1 MDWGQSM
8 KRFLHSSILRTPVM
22 AIALGAVGLSGCT
35 SLRGAPE
42 PIFPAD
48 AALKVLEAYP
58 VPGTVTKYREAK
70 TEAAKRTIRD
80 EFLFAYLNAIDAQ
93 YYRFRSRLGQ
103 DNRELSIGFDTAVLG
118 FSALGTIAKRS
129 ADELAAVS
137 GAFIGTQSSIDKNLY
152 FDQTAAALIA
162 AMDAERYKVRTG
174 IIRKIGT
181 DVASYPITS
190 ALSDITEYQAAGT
203 IDHAVTIITD
213 EAVKERV
220 AAKSEYDQKVRFACT
235 PEQVRQLSGGK
246 TSKIGDFNFEVAS
259 AARAELDSG
268 SSTFA
273 ARNALETLAKYYGLS
288 LPQGTTAIRSVQD
301 IDRVDLLINNS
312 FGSAFCTMQEVD
324 DLIAKLKAEPSFAI
338 HKSKLP

>member
-1 MDWGQSM
+1 M
-8 KRFLHSSILRTPVM
+8 KRLLYSIILRPPVLVV
-22 AIALGAVGLSGCT
+22 ALGAVGLSGCT
-35 SLRGAPE
+35 SLRGAPD
-42 PIFPAD
+42 PIFPANT
-48 AALKVLEAYP
+48 AQKVLEAYP
-58 VPGTVTKYREAK
+58 IPGTVTKYNEAK
-70 TEAAKRTIRD
+70 TDAAKRAIRD
-80 EFLFAYLNAIDAQ
+80 EFLFAYLNAIDAH

-118 FSALGTIAKRS
+118 LSALGTIAKKS

-174 IIRKIGT
+174 IIRKIGS
-181 DVASYPITS
+181 DAASYPITS

-220 AAKSEYDQKVRFACT
+220 TAKSEYDQKVRFACT
-235 PEQVRQLSGGK
+235 PEQVRQLGDGK
-246 TSKIGDFNFEVAS
+246 TAKIGDFNFEVAN
-259 AARAELDSG
+259 AARAELDAGSG
-268 SSTFA
+268 SFA
-273 ARNALETLAKYYGLS
+273 ARSALETLAKYYGLS
-288 LPQGTTAIRSVQD
+288 LPEGITEIRSVQD
-301 IDRVDLLINNS
+301 IDRVDMLINNS

-324 DLIAKLKAEPSFAI
+324 DLIAKLKAEPSFTN